1 MLLSLCMIVKNEQDV
16 LERCLESVKSAV
28 DEIIIID
35 TGSTDRTKAIALSYQ
50 ARIYEYAWSNDFSAA
65 RNEGV
70 KRAAGKWILVMDA
83 DEYFAAGDAEKLR
96 QFLEMT
102 EPSPHL
108 IYSINVINFVGKSME
123 QASITSG
130 EIPRLF
136 PNGYGIEYYRPI
148 HEQLRSE
155 SGELLS
161 SLAPVS
167 LFHTGYL
174 EEMVNSKAKL
184 DRNAGIF
191 KELKEKQGFT
201 AYDYY
206 TLGNEC
212 AVGKDFQ
219 KAVYYYERAIK
230 KQNKLINSSWFPHCV
245 ISLIHSYLVQNRM
258 FDAWKLTE
266 EKLSAWK
273 DYPEYAFY
281 KAAILHH
288 LGFMEEAEMAYI
300 QTIETAAIKSRE
312 SQVFWLESAE
322 YATTIPMRKLSSI
335 YEWQK
340 KWSDSVHY
348 LTKLLMQDLYDYSA
362 LRALLKIMTRFET
375 VEATI
380 QLLDKLYEPDNSKH
394 RYILFRSA
402 LANHAEE
409 LSRHYYESI
418 ADDLALSIE
427 DKLEYFFL
435 VKDKKEYEKTIALI
449 PSGFTQER
457 LARIHAL
464 ASRAWGLTLEPP
476 LAIEDTEE
484 QNQAAHRIE
493 AIRSY
498 LGGDTEAEDVT
509 EENAGPLLD
518 LLKDS
523 FHLGEFSIYDQLIN
537 RYSHDF
543 VIQHMADYM
552 FAQEQTEIA
561 LSYYSLLLD
570 QNALNGKNMEN
581 LAIHHLH
588 QNLVENGLAFLEEA
602 IRELPGQIYLYV
614 LYLKNA
620 VDLRKKEEYRQK
632 LLAQFPGARKLPIFT
647 DLLTR

>member
-28 DEIIIID
+28 DEIIVID

-50 ARIYEYAWSNDFSAA
+50 AQVYEYAWSNDFSAA

-83 DEYFAAGDAEKLR
+83 DEYFAAGDADKLR
-96 QFLEMT
+96 RFLET
-102 EPSPHL
+102 AEPSPHL
-108 IYSINVINFVGKSME
+108 IYSINVINFVGKSKE
-123 QASITSG
+123 QAAITSG

-148 HEQLRSE
+148 HEQLRSQ

-191 KELKEKQGFT
+191 KELKNKQGFS

-230 KQNKLINSSWFPHCV
+230 KQSKLINSSWFPHCV

-281 KAAILHH
+281 KATILHH
-288 LGFMEEAEMAYI
+288 LGFMEEAEMTYV
-300 QTIETAAIKSRE
+300 QTIETAASKSKE

-322 YATTIPMRKLSSI
+322 FASTIPMRKLSSI

-340 KWSDSVHY
+340 KWSEAVHY

-362 LRALLKIMTRFET
+362 LRALLKIMTRFDT
-375 VEATI
+375 TEATI
-380 QLLDKLYEPDNSKH
+380 ELLDKLYEPGNSKH

-402 LANHAEE
+402 LANHAAE

-418 ADDLALSIE
+418 AGDLALSHE
-427 DKLEYFFL
+427 DMLEYFFL
-435 VKDKKEYEKTIALI
+435 IKDKSGYAQTAALI
-449 PSGFTQER
+449 PSGFIHER
-457 LARIHAL
+457 MARIHAL
-464 ASRAWGLTLEPP
+464 ADHAWGLSLALP
-476 LAIEDTEE
+476 LSLDDSEE

-498 LGGDTEAEDVT
+498 LRGETEPEDVT
-509 EENAGPLLD
+509 LENFGPLLD

-523 FHLGEFSIYDQLIN
+523 FNFREFAIYDQLIN

-543 VIQHMADYM
+543 VIQQMADYM
-552 FAQEQTEIA
+552 FVQEQTEIA
-561 LSYYSLLLD
+561 LNYYSLLLE

-614 LYLKNA
+614 LYLKHA
-620 VDLRKKEEYRQK
+620 SEPLKKEEYRQK

-647 DLLTR
+647 DLLAR